1 MRAVSPSRYTKRER
15 EAHTIVAKERKRG
28 KHEGSEKWKSR

>member
-28 KHEGSEKWKSR
+28 KHEGSEKWMS